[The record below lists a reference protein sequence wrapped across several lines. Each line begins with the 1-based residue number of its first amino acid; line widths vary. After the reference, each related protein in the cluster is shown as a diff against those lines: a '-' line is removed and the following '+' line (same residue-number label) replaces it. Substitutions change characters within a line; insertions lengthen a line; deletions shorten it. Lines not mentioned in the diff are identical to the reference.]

1 MIDLNLCNDDFEPM
15 KKPLSFLPG
24 FKASCLI
31 VCGLYIFLTGG
42 LFAQG
47 LMTAMGKYEV
57 PQAQL
62 DSPHYFDAI
71 LFVYVEMLILGLL
84 IGGMG
89 LWVTEGRAQVWL
101 ARLICGA
108 HVVFTFMDFRS
119 SDSPLGNALYKT
131 PASIIPALICLVVTL
146 LFLHLSFGKADQPST

>member
-1 MIDLNLCNDDFEPM
+1 M
-15 KKPLSFLPG
+15 KKPISFLPS

-47 LMTAMGKYEV
+47 LMTAMAGYEV
-57 PQAQL
+57 PQLQL

-71 LFVYVEMLILGLL
+71 LWVYVEMLILGLL

-89 LWVTEGRAQVWL
+89 MWVTEGKAQVWL

-108 HVVFTFMDFRS
+108 HVVFTFMDVRS

-131 PASIIPALICLVVTL
+131 LASIIPAIVCLVVTL
-146 LFLHLSFGKADQPST
+146 LFLHLSFGKATNATT